1 MNAERHAGRRP
12 VYVVLALIAALAL
25 VFAGLSGPPA
35 GASGGNTASAAKK
48 KCKKGFKLV
57 HKHGKKKCKK
67 KKPTTTTTAP
77 PQVVRATLTWSAGGS
92 SDVDLDLFAFDAS
105 GNRAGNGSDA
115 IPNSTLSPD
124 VTGPDG
130 TETFKA
136 PAGTVLSFGV
146 CYKVGGS
153 VHTPFTINY
162 VTADSVPHTDSQNP
176 GSTFH
181 YEYPGGAPIPA
192 SYCP

>member
-1 MNAERHAGRRP
+1 LNAERHAGRRP
-12 VYVVLALIAALAL
+12 VYVVLAVIAAVAL
-25 VFAGLSGPPA
+25 VFAGLSGPTA

-67 KKPTTTTTAP
+67 KHSTTTP
-77 PQVVRATLTWSAGGS
+77 PPAQVVRATLTWAAGGS

-124 VTGPDG
+124 ATGPDG
-130 TETFKA
+130 IETFKA